1 VILLAVVT
9 NIIATLSGLTE
20 RAAPYRGDLALVG
33 RSLIDEL
40 GVLYTVK
47 VRQGTVGTRT
57 PGVLHGFAGS
67 ASERR
72 SHFIAIVIVVINC
85 LFKILFRERLFGRDI
100 VQSDYAAPVPLKA
113 PVNSIGVRIIF
124 VIVELIC
131 RVLPRGA
138 CVRLLR
144 KLFALKS
151 SAGDCFEAERE
162 RVEQHAV
169 VQVPLPGLPN
179 AALTIF
185 SPKESI
191 GNLPLVLWIHG
202 GGWIGGTAAMAARHS
217 QVLAA
222 QGFVVASLD
231 YSLAPEQCYPTP
243 VLQSMAALDWLKDN
257 AHRFGADPTRLVIGG
272 ESAGAQLASQVAALV
287 TGPAYAHS
295 TGITCTLPAAS
306 LRAVILYNGIY
317 DMSTFPQCR
326 FPLTSLFLASYFG
339 RSDYRSAQRIGELS
353 SARHATDDFP
363 PTYITAG
370 DADPLESES
379 YQMDAVLRAHGV
391 TVRSRYW
398 TGSGLHLQHGFMS
411 SLDSDAACTVLSDT
425 VQFIEQHTESR
436 HAVQKSD
443 SPGV

>member
-1 VILLAVVT
+1 MAVEVRNRLLK
-9 NIIATLSGLTE
+9 N
-20 RAAPYRGDLALVG
+20 
-33 RSLIDEL
+33 
-40 GVLYTVK
+40 
-47 VRQGTVGTRT
+47 
-57 PGVLHGFAGS
+57 S
-67 ASERR
+67 AQ
-72 SHFIAIVIVVINC
+72 
-85 LFKILFRERLFGRDI
+85 KRLFGRDI
-100 VQSDYAAPVPLKA
+100 MQSDYVAPVPLKA
-113 PVNSIGVRIIF
+113 PTNSIGVRITF

-131 RVLPRGA
+131 SVLPRGTG
-138 CVRLLR
+138 VRLLR
-144 KLFALKS
+144 KLFVPKS
-151 SAGDCFEAERE
+151 AVGDRFQADRA

-169 VQVPLPGLPN
+169 VQITLPGLPA

-185 SPKESI
+185 SPRDSS

-202 GGWIGGTAAMAARHS
+202 GGWIGGTAAMAAPHT

-287 TGPAYAHS
+287 TNPAYARR
-295 TGITCTLPAAS
+295 TGITCALPAAS

-317 DMSTFPQCR
+317 DMTTFPQCR
-326 FPLTSLFLASYFG
+326 FPLSNLFRTSYFG
-339 RSDYRSAQRIGELS
+339 RSDYRAAPRIGELS
-353 SARHATDDFP
+353 SARHASANFP

-379 YQMDAVLRAHGV
+379 YQMDAVLRALGV

-398 TGSGLHLQHGFMS
+398 TGSGLHLQHSFMS

-425 VQFIEQHTESR
+425 VQFIAQHTARRQVHQAESPE
-436 HAVQKSD
+436 V
-443 SPGV
+443 